1 MDCARDSRGY
11 HGLQH
16 NVCGCTS
23 CRKTA
28 GKHIESNSPA
38 PWLHLSWF
46 MFGCWGF
53 LSTAQMIPR
62 KWLSTCFLPSISSF
76 PNSYNSYKMRQKT
89 IITVTKTVIHP
100 CVHFHYEMAWPM
112 FPFQGHFS
120 NKRRHFVRTFFWS
133 TMPFCKK
140 RVFCW
145 ANHFVRANFLYK
157 MNSGPIMS

>member
-1 MDCARDSRGY
+1 MPGTDLRGRVLCCSSWYVHVMDCARDSRGY

-38 PWLHLSWF
+38 SWLHLSWF

-89 IITVTKTVIHP
+89 IITVTKTVIP
-100 CVHFHYEMAWPM
+100 VISKTY
-112 FPFQGHFS
+112 
-120 NKRRHFVRTFFWS
+120 NWS
-133 TMPFCKK
+133 D
-140 RVFCW
+140 
-145 ANHFVRANFLYK
+145 HDL
-157 MNSGPIMS
+157 